1 MKWVTSRRKNISA
14 TYEGTIHSA
23 DLQVYS
29 SNPRLPRIVMFEMLA
44 SNKTP
49 NAEFLRLQRAIL
61 LKSIAN
67 SWKTP
72 EQIQKTLKEENL
84 DLSTSAIVDHI
95 SGLIAIGLNISE
107 RQGKY
112 KLLDKIIHLEIP
124 EQTTYSSSS
133 VNELKEI
140 VRNKLK
146 AVDHKYLILIDLA
159 YSDTSTTRKKSIA
172 AREFEIQ
179 TAELLTKELN
189 FAGLRL
195 GDANRPDVIIYYGN
209 NGTIIDNKS
218 YKDGFTLDK
227 HNADEMSRYINEN
240 RQRISGVPTNE
251 WWRNFPEKVENF
263 TFLFVSSFFKGR
275 LADQLSYISK
285 TQGNIQGAAINVK
298 NLLYLAEVLKTG
310 KLPYSNFFDLFHN
323 QEITITL

>member
-1 MKWVTSRRKNISA
+1 MNWVTTHRKNISV
-14 TYEGTIHSA
+14 TYEGKILSA
-23 DLQVYS
+23 DLQVYSLTRAGEKALLRAHGNS

-49 NAEFLRLQRAIL
+49 NADFLRLQRAIL
-61 LKSIAN
+61 LNSISN

-84 DLSTSAIVDHI
+84 DLSTSAIADHI

-107 RQGKY
+107 RQGRFKM
-112 KLLDKIIHLEIP
+112 LDKIIRLEIP
-124 EQTTYSSSS
+124 QQTAYSSSS
-133 VNELKEI
+133 VNVLKEI
-140 VRNKLK
+140 VRSKLQ

-159 YSDTSTTRKKSIA
+159 YSDASTTRKKSVA

-209 NGTIIDNKS
+209 NGTIVDNKS
-218 YKDGFTLDK
+218 YKDGFTLEK
-227 HNADEMSRYINEN
+227 HSADEMSR
-240 RQRISGVPTNE
+240 
-251 WWRNFPEKVENF
+251 
-263 TFLFVSSFFKGR
+263 
-275 LADQLSYISK
+275 
-285 TQGNIQGAAINVK
+285 
-298 NLLYLAEVLKTG
+298 
-310 KLPYSNFFDLFHN
+310 
-323 QEITITL
+323 